1 MMLVFYKKMAGF
13 TLVGCSR
20 MLMYIVMS
28 KKLPTSPAVRP
39 CFNVYSCME
48 LERGWSG
55 LSLTCIS
62 WAPQTHCLCT
72 LRGRRPL
79 FALGVGWGW
88 GAHDKAPQETQGCSP
103 TVRVKGHL
111 PYTGLHIQEV
121 PQGGDG
127 QAFFEPILGWWK
139 GTAEFIA
146 LQQTAG

>member
-1 MMLVFYKKMAGF
+1 MMLVFLQKDGR
-13 TLVGCSR
+13 LHSSGLLQNV
-20 MLMYIVMS
+20 MYIVMS
-28 KKLPTSPAVRP
+28 TKLPTSPAVRP
-39 CFNVYSCME
+39 SSNVYSCME
-48 LERGWSG
+48 LECGWSG

-79 FALGVGWGW
+79 LALGVGWGW
-88 GAHDKAPQETQGCSP
+88 GAHDKAPQETQGCLP

-139 GTAEFIA
+139 GTAQFIA